1 MPVSRDQPTHGFS
14 DTGMS
19 SFVAKK
25 LDNMA
30 QVEQSKGDAKGR

>member
-1 MPVSRDQPTHGFS
+1 
-14 DTGMS
+14 MS

-30 QVEQSKGDAKGR
+30 KEEQSKGDAEGRQNPQ

>member
-1 MPVSRDQPTHGFS
+1 
-14 DTGMS
+14 MS

-30 QVEQSKGDAKGR
+30 QVGQSKRDAEGRQNPQHSQLHPPTD